1 MTEDLKPAK
10 QKARDKLLDAS
21 LTLIR
26 SQGYAATTVDQLCA
40 SAGVTKGAFF
50 HHFGTKDDLAVAAA
64 NHWSSMTGGLF
75 ASAPYHAPRDPLDR
89 ILAYLDF
96 REALLQGTCA
106 QFTCLAGTLLQETY
120 NSSPEIRMASF
131 ASISN
136 HAATLVPDFEAAIA
150 LYGKPDC
157 PSATSLALHTQTVLQ
172 GSFILAKGSG
182 SADIVRESLDH
193 LRRYLKSLLEKLE
206 ERLT

>member
-193 LRRYLKSLLEKLE
+193 LRRYLKSLLEKPE

>member
-1 MTEDLKPAK
+1 MTDDLNPAK
-10 QKARDKLLDAS
+10 QNARDKLLDAS

-75 ASAPYHAPRDPLDR
+75 ATAPYHAPEDPLDR

-120 NSSPEIRMASF
+120 NTAPDIRMASF

-136 HAATLVPDFEAAIA
+136 HAATLVPDFEATIT
-150 LYGKPDC
+150 LYGKPDY

-172 GSFILAKGSG
+172 GAFILAKGSG

-193 LRRYLKSLLEKLE
+193 LRRYLKSLFEKPEEKLI
-206 ERLT
+206 